1 MKTKS
6 NTSARSLAC
15 TLLAVGLT
23 ASVFTT
29 ANAQPVNSVIST
41 GANVGLQR
49 VGPIDPQNG
58 FPQWYQDKTGLA
70 LELLTPKSLAE
81 LTAGYDVLLPT
92 DTVYPE
98 VFPTS
103 WFVEH
108 FYYMA
113 RNIMNVPVSA
123 GTGAQ
128 TGRCTISLAQEA
140 SFGAGTT
147 KAGDQITFTRIRID
161 WRGVPYDGDYIIE
174 TPYSTTTFTTLRAG
188 DRIFNTEDVGL
199 APAPAGFQLSL
210 KSKVGPYLTA
220 SATPGGA
227 ELPPVTF
234 EGRSY
239 LADPVALTKVTGS
252 PLGAT
257 RNACRIWYVGPP
269 VNNITPAPVLLSEST
284 DFNLFGRIKTGALP
298 SLTQITRASR
308 TFVST
313 TPDRR
318 VDVCALA
325 QSSLAT
331 RLVGSPASTLLSPT
345 LTVYMAPPVNTNG
358 VLSVPAVAGVAMSKS
373 GTQFSYQSPQYASRA
388 AMPTAVT
395 VSDGTGGVFTL
406 PVVDNIVLASCVY
419 NYTTKVLTVNANST
433 DNGALLTINTVDG
446 PLTTTKSGNI
456 YTSGV
461 LPYAPCDVIVT
472 SNQGGVN
479 TIETATT
486 KK

>member
-1 MKTKS
+1 M
-6 NTSARSLAC
+6 
-15 TLLAVGLT
+15 GLT
-23 ASVFTT
+23 ATVFTT

-49 VGPIDPQNG
+49 SGPIDPING

-113 RNIMNVPVSA
+113 RCIMTVPVSA
-123 GTGAQ
+123 GAGAQ
-128 TGRCTISLAQEA
+128 TGRCTVSCAQEA
-140 SFGAGTT
+140 SFATGVT
-147 KAGDQITFTRIRID
+147 KPGDQITFTRIRID

-174 TPYSTTTFTTLRAG
+174 TPYSTTTFTTIKAG

-210 KSKVGPYLTA
+210 NSKVGPYLTA

-252 PLGAT
+252 PLGAN

-269 VNNITPAPVLLSEST
+269 VNNVTPAPVLLSEST
-284 DFNLFGRIKTGALP
+284 DFNLFGRVKTGAMP
-298 SLTQITRASR
+298 SLTQIIRASR
-308 TFVST
+308 TFVSAA
-313 TPDRR
+313 PGDRR
-318 VDVCALA
+318 VDVCAIAPSTLA
-325 QSSLAT
+325 S
-331 RLVGSPASTLLSPT
+331 RLPGAPASTVAQPT
-345 LTVYMAPPVNTNG
+345 LNVYFAPPVNTNG
-358 VLSVPAVAGVAMSKS
+358 VLSAPAVTPAVMNRS
-373 GTQFSYQSPQYASRA
+373 GTQYSYQSAQYATRA

-395 VSDGTGGVFTL
+395 VTDGQGGVFTL
-406 PVVDNIVLASCVY
+406 PVTDNIVLASCVY

-446 PLTTTKSGNI
+446 PLTTTKSGFN
-456 YTSGV
+456 YTTGV

-472 SNQGGVN
+472 SNQGGIN
-479 TIETATT
+479 TIETSTT